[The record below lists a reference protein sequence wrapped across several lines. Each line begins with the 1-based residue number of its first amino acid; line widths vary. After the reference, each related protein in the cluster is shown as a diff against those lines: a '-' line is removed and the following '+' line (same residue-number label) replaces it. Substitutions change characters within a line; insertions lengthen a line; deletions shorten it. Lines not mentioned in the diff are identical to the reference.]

1 MQVQD
6 ERMAVAAGKGE
17 GRVEQ
22 ALGLAGAGP
31 ERGFAGQRVPE
42 RPAVTLTSA
51 SAASARTSRSCG
63 YAAATSDIASA

>member
-17 GRVEQ
+17 GGVEQ

-42 RPAVTLTSA
+42 RPGGDVDERVRRQRQDIEVL
-51 SAASARTSRSCG
+51 G